1 MRQNC
6 KNFLHLFNKKAHLKW
21 KVHFRNSILFLTYLY
36 KACGNLFN
44 SKQIICFIFFY
55 FATTNVLCASES
67 KNDEANNQ
75 IQYNFGHYSQSIN
88 FAWSSLDTQSTT
100 TLILGGN
107 ANSISAKINSEYL
120 NIFSNIN
127 FPNIPIPYINPYVN
141 PFDYRKAPLTPLEI
155 QNYISDY
162 QKKFQ
167 QFHTK
172 KLNQAKDII
181 FKILMAMHYMPI
193 FMQHNPINDPYIH
206 ELYNVLKSKNANADN
221 LMQIFISF
229 ISLGTNK
236 EFTLFG
242 KENNLLAINDG
253 RKIMFN
259 LDLLIQ
265 KKLDFPQIFALLFH
279 EISHFDTNNPISS
292 KDITKQKLENFMR
305 QKEYKIQTTADTV
318 YYFYDFGIKF
328 RLPEKIYIVTG
339 LTNTESKYSEYLKH
353 LENTFISFFETQ
365 NLTNSECSLY
375 NPFDSKQILMDA
387 FGSGPYIH
395 SISAP
400 EISQI
405 LFDPKKNKIR
415 LRYKL
420 NNWFYVTDYN
430 NGNSSLLIPNATP
443 FDTYLPNKQYEIG
456 FSADKSTSTNN
467 HKYDEVMASA
477 SFKLKRIS
485 NYGESKSL
493 LEKNRRFVDF
503 IITFNES
510 DLYTKSFREKAQKI
524 INPLHIYLKTKNI
537 NSEKIFF
544 YATEFSWINSHQL
557 IARFEIPNAPLTA
570 SEIFI
575 GTQKSNQL
583 KYEQVKI
590 QSSKKISI
598 PANPTITNAITPL
611 VSNPRATEIGNDMY
625 RFTFNT
631 PKKIK
636 SLTVERR
643 FQIILSNLEVVQEPW
658 QHRVIPEQKD
668 TDDSRSI
675 HIELVNI
682 DDSGIISQKQE
693 NSNHSS
699 VQIIDLKIPKN
710 EGVIKNQTRG
720 HNYSRKITWAY
731 TQNYKSYYVVAQKGK
746 NYLITGAILHFED
759 GTSEY
764 VHFNKIETP
773 DQNKT
778 ELQTN
783 KLQSCENIYKK

>member
-6 KNFLHLFNKKAHLKW
+6 KNFLQLYNKKTL
-21 KVHFRNSILFLTYLY
+21 
-36 KACGNLFN
+36 
-44 SKQIICFIFFY
+44 CFIFFY
-55 FATTNVLCASES
+55 FVTTNVIYASEVN
-67 KNDEANNQ
+67 NDQANNQ
-75 IQYNFGHYSQSIN
+75 NQYNFGHYTQSIN
-88 FAWSSLDTQSTT
+88 FAWSGLDTQSTT

-120 NIFSNIN
+120 SVFSNIN

-155 QNYISDY
+155 QNYIREY
-162 QKKFQ
+162 QNNFQ

-181 FKILMAMHYMPI
+181 FKILMALHYMPI
-193 FMQHNPINDPYIH
+193 VMQHNPIDDPYIQ

-229 ISLGTNK
+229 VSLGTNK

-279 EISHFDTNNPISS
+279 ELSHFDTNNPISF

-353 LENTFISFFETQ
+353 LENTFISFFETR
-365 NLTNSECSLY
+365 NLTNSECHLY
-375 NPFDSKQILMDA
+375 NPFDSKQISMDA
-387 FGSGPYIH
+387 FGSAPYIH
-395 SISAP
+395 PISAP
-400 EISQI
+400 QISQI
-405 LFDPKKNKIR
+405 WYDHKKNKIR
-415 LRYKL
+415 LRYHL
-420 NNWFYVTDYN
+420 NNWFYVADYN
-430 NGNSSLLIPNATP
+430 NGNGSFLIPNATP

-456 FSADKSTSTNN
+456 FSADKSTSASTNK
-467 HKYDEVMASA
+467 HKYDEVLASA

-485 NYGESKSL
+485 NYGESKSQL
-493 LEKNRRFVDF
+493 KHNRRFVEF

-510 DLYTKSFREKAQKI
+510 DLYTKSFREKVQKI
-524 INPLHIYLKTKNI
+524 INPLHIYLKTQNI

-557 IARFEIPNAPLTA
+557 IARFEIPNTPLTT
-570 SEIFI
+570 SELFI

-598 PANPTITNAITPL
+598 PANPTITNDFKPL
-611 VSNPRATEIGNDMY
+611 VLNPTAAEIDNDVY

-631 PKKIK
+631 TKRIK
-636 SLTVERR
+636 SITVERR

-658 QHRVIPEQKD
+658 QHRVVPEQKD
-668 TDDSRSI
+668 TDDSRST

-682 DDSGIISQKQE
+682 DDSGIIRQKQE
-693 NSNHSS
+693 NSNQGF
-699 VQIIDLKIPKN
+699 VQILDLKIPKN
-710 EGVIKNQTRG
+710 EGVIKNKKRG
-720 HNYSRKITWAY
+720 HNYSKNITWAY
-731 TQNYKSYYVVAQKGK
+731 TQNYNSYYIVAQKGK
-746 NYLITGAILHFED
+746 DYLITGAILHFED

-764 VHFNKIETP
+764 VHFNNIENSN
-773 DQNKT
+773 QNKT
-778 ELQTN
+778 ELPKN
-783 KLQSCENIYKK
+783 KLQSCENIYNF